1 MNIRSLVGGTGEDE
15 GVTLLEEAGFQV
27 LKDFHNFKFTLFP
40 VYSLR
45 CEASFPVSE
54 VLPTAKIPCYHGF
67 CISLE

>member
-1 MNIRSLVGGTGEDE
+1 M
-15 GVTLLEEAGFQV
+15 TLLEEAGFQV